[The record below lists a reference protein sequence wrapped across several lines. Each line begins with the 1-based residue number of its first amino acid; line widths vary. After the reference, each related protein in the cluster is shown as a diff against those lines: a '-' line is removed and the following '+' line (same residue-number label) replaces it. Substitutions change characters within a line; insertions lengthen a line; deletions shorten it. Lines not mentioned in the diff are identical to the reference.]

1 MIWQKKFKLKIY
13 FTFHFL
19 FTCFCNVCLSVTDIW
34 HLEYVHFLL
43 KCLFVC
49 HRYMTPW
56 VWRNNN
62 LVLPLQLDTLECDG
76 QTNNCYGQRNI
87 CDRQTNAFCMSDA
100 RFEIYLFALILFKII
115 SFSLLG
121 CKLSIHTLGASL
133 RPREVG
139 QKIGQTHK
147 HTNKQ
152 TNWLMQILI

>member
-34 HLEYVHFLL
+34 HLEYE
-43 KCLFVC
+43 
-49 HRYMTPW
+49 
-56 VWRNNN
+56 
-62 LVLPLQLDTLECDG
+62 VLPLQLDTLECDG
-76 QTNNCYGQRNI
+76 QTNNFYGQTNI

-121 CKLSIHTLGASL
+121 CKLSIYTLGASL
-133 RPREVG
+133 GPREVG
-139 QKIGQTHK
+139 QKIGQTNTH
-147 HTNKQ
+147 